1 MTNEIFLTIKEMEK
15 YKSESMLI
23 NNLRLRILLTIV
35 RKIGI
40 LSDYCH

>member
-23 NNLRLRILLTIV
+23 NNLRLRILLTI